1 LLRILGPGLITG
13 AADDDPSG
21 IATYAQ
27 NGAQFNYATCWT
39 MLYCYPLMSA
49 VQIISARLG
58 RTTGHGIAG
67 NVRRYYPA
75 PVVYACVALL
85 LIANTINIGADIGA
99 MADAARGLIG
109 GPPSIYILIF
119 GIICV
124 VMQVFLEYKQ
134 YVKVLKW
141 LTLALFAYIGTLFFA
156 RVNWQVLLHDIVLPP
171 LSFKPEYF
179 TAIVA
184 IVGTTISPYLF
195 FWQSSEEVEDIK
207 EKPERKPLKVAP
219 EQSQD
224 AETRIRLD
232 TFVGMGF
239 SQIIA
244 LSIIVTAAATLHAN
258 GITNIESS
266 AQAAQALKPIA
277 GPFAQTL
284 FALGIIGTGLLAVPV
299 LGGSAAYGVGETL
312 KWPTGLDRKPRE
324 AKAFYTSIAVAT
336 LIGVGLNFTS
346 INPIKALY
354 WSAVINGVV
363 AVPVM
368 AILMLMASEP
378 RIMGEETI
386 GTVLK
391 VLGWIAT
398 AFMAVAA
405 VAMITTGVWR

>member
-1 LLRILGPGLITG
+1 
-13 AADDDPSG
+13 
-21 IATYAQ
+21 
-27 NGAQFNYATCWT
+27 
-39 MLYCYPLMSA
+39 
-49 VQIISARLG
+49 
-58 RTTGHGIAG
+58 
-67 NVRRYYPA
+67 
-75 PVVYACVALL
+75 

-109 GPPSIYILIF
+109 GPSSVYILIF
-119 GIICV
+119 GTTCV
-124 VMQVFLEYKQ
+124 LMQVFLEYKQ

-141 LTLALFAYIGTLFFA
+141 LTLALFAYIGTLFFVKVDWLA
-156 RVNWQVLLHDIVLPP
+156 LLHDIVLPP
-171 LSFKPEYF
+171 LSSKPEYL

-224 AETRIRLD
+224 ADRRIRLD

-244 LSIIVTAAATLHAN
+244 LSIMVTAAATLHAN
-258 GITNIESS
+258 GITDIESS
-266 AQAAQALKPIA
+266 AQAAEALKPIA
-277 GPFAQTL
+277 GPFAQIL
-284 FALGIIGTGLLAVPV
+284 FAMGIIGTGLLAVPV

-312 KWPTGLDRKPRE
+312 KWPTGLARKPME
-324 AKAFYTSIAVAT
+324 AKAFYATIAVAT
-336 LIGVGLNFTS
+336 LIGAGLDFTP

-368 AILMLMASEP
+368 ALLMLMAAQP
-378 RIMGEETI
+378 RIMGKETI
-386 GTVLK
+386 GLTLQIF
-391 VLGWIAT
+391 GWIAT
-398 AFMAVAA
+398 AFMALAA
-405 VAMITTGVWR
+405 AAMIVTSVLE